1 MSAVKEAFPERE
13 QSFMPASKDGE
24 NVIRLDSAQEALKRH
39 FLGWQCRL
47 RQHAMRK
54 NGGRPSAGMC
64 PSVEFGEEGS
74 ARAELVILISQ
85 KDSSDATAKFRHM
98 VRKTHDPKERLDG
111 AVKELS
117 AAYFQYPEE
126 FSDVMTALFGPTSG
140 IADRLVAAGRGVL
153 RFDQYSQKYTIP
165 CRVDLVAEADPAW
178 QATFWHNSLFNPNI
192 PGGTRVLAFTPNWAE
207 AQADPPIA

>member
-1 MSAVKEAFPERE
+1 
-13 QSFMPASKDGE
+13 MPAADDTE

-54 NGGRPSAGMC
+54 NGGRPSSGMC
-64 PSVEFGEEGS
+64 PSVESQEEGS
-74 ARAELVILISQ
+74 ARAEIVILISQ
-85 KDSSDATAKFRHM
+85 KNPSDTTAKFRHM
-98 VRKTHDPKERLDG
+98 VRKTHDPKERLEG

-140 IADRLVAAGRGVL
+140 IANRLVEAGRGVL

-165 CRVDLVAEADPAW
+165 CQVDLLAETDPAW

-192 PGGTRVLAFTPNWAE
+192 PGGAKVLAFTPDWAE
-207 AQADPPIA
+207 AQADPPIV

>member
-1 MSAVKEAFPERE
+1 
-13 QSFMPASKDGE
+13 MPAADDAE

-39 FLGWQCRL
+39 FLGWQCRI

-54 NGGRPSAGMC
+54 DGGRPSPGMC
-64 PSVEFGEEGS
+64 PSVDFGEEGS

-85 KDSSDATAKFRHM
+85 KDPADATAKFRHM
-98 VRKTHDPKERLDG
+98 VRKTHDPKERLEG

-117 AAYFQYPEE
+117 AAHFQYPDE
-126 FSDVMTALFGPTSG
+126 FSDVMTALFGPASN
-140 IADRLVAAGRGVL
+140 IVDRLVEAGRCVL

-165 CRVDLVAEADPAW
+165 CRVDLLAEADPVW

-192 PGGTRVLAFTPNWAE
+192 PGGARVLAFTPDWAE
-207 AQADPPIA
+207 AQADPPAA